1 MRLPEGWKEIDGRLM
16 CEFEFGDFEQAKNFV
31 DQISQLFQVH
41 NLHADVLFGWGYV
54 ILELMTHDQQAITE
68 LDLNLA
74 DAINE
79 LR

>member
-31 DQISQLFQVH
+31 DQISQLFRVH
-41 NLHADVLFGWGYV
+41 NHHADVHFGWGYV